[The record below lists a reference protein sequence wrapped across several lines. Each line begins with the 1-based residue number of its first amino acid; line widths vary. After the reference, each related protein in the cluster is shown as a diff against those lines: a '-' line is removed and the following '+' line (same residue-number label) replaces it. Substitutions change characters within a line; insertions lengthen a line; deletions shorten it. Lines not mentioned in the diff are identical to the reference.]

1 MLANGMI
8 RVSRQPSRVRV
19 TKLRAA
25 CGAVGCAAR
34 CRERMIKWVVA
45 STELMAQDTDSAV
58 IRCPPR
64 GWTRSA
70 SRNRG
75 FEQATATGIPGQS
88 RTWRPAVART
98 STAPRCVPSGT
109 LDKSQTTPPGTLS
122 KGQLDRQV
130 QLLDDVI
137 EGSGNLK

>member
-1 MLANGMI
+1 
-8 RVSRQPSRVRV
+8 
-19 TKLRAA
+19 
-25 CGAVGCAAR
+25 
-34 CRERMIKWVVA
+34 MIKWGVA
-45 STELMAQDTDSAV
+45 STELIAQDTDSAV

-64 GWTRSA
+64 GRTRSA

-75 FEQATATGIPGQS
+75 SEQATATGIPGQS

-109 LDKSQTTPPGTLS
+109 LDKSQSRAAGALR

-137 EGSGNLK
+137 EASGNLKDSYLTYRACSDPRPRCRL